1 MANLVLSI
9 IVPPNNELIEPLLK
23 GVIEAEGVELVAT
36 RSIGAVTFWRQ
47 LKFQE
52 FDVAAMSI
60 ASYVMAKMRGV
71 NIDLV
76 AIPIF
81 PSRRFMQ
88 TQLSYHVDSGIRR
101 AEDLTG
107 KRIGVEEYQQ
117 SASVWARG
125 ILEHDFG
132 VSQYKVHWYM
142 ERDEEFSHGGA
153 TGFTPPA
160 GISFQRVPRDKSLA
174 SMLVYN
180 EIDVASV
187 HKAFDEVPNII
198 DKSTRVR
205 GREGD
210 WSRVKPLF
218 PDPIAEGRRFF
229 QQHGYIP
236 PVNIYVIRGELYR
249 AHPWVALKLCDAFE
263 KSKQWAY
270 DHLRESIPASLVFGE
285 HYLAQ
290 TREIFGADP
299 FPYGIKRN
307 REMLEAMMGYAHE
320 QGLVPTRPK
329 IEDLFVPSTLAL

>member
-1 MANLVLSI
+1 MIA
-9 IVPPNNELIEPLLK
+9 PPNHELIEPLLK
-23 GVIEAEGVELVAT
+23 GIIAPEGIELVPT

-47 LKFQE
+47 LKFRE

-60 ASYVMAKMRGV
+60 ASYVMAKMRGR
-71 NIDLV
+71 NLDLV
-76 AIPIF
+76 AIPVF

-88 TQLSYHVDSGIRR
+88 TQLSYHVDSGIRK
-101 AEDLTG
+101 AADLPG

-117 SASVWARG
+117 SASIWVRG

-174 SMLVYN
+174 SMLVHN

-187 HKAFDEVPNII
+187 HKAFDEVANII

-210 WSRVKPLF
+210 WSKVKSLF
-218 PDPIAEGRRFF
+218 PDPVEEGRRFF
-229 QQHGYIP
+229 DQHEYIP

-249 AHPWVALKLCDAFE
+249 AHPWIARSVCEAFE

-270 DHLRESIPASLVFGE
+270 DHLRETIPSSLVFGRR
-285 HYLAQ
+285 YLAK

-299 FPYGIKRN
+299 FPYGIKKN
-307 REMLEAMMGYAHE
+307 RVMLQTMISYAHE
-320 QGLVPTRPK
+320 QGLIPAQPSV
-329 IEDLFVPSTLAL
+329 EDLFVPETLDL

>member
-1 MANLVLSI
+1 MADFVLSI
-9 IVPPNNELIEPLLK
+9 IAPPNNELIEPLLK
-23 GVIEAEGVELVAT
+23 GVIKPEGIELVPT

-52 FDVAAMSI
+52 FDIAAMSI

-71 NIDLV
+71 NVDLV
-76 AIPIF
+76 AIPVF
-81 PSRRFMQ
+81 PSRRFML
-88 TQLSYHVDSGIRR
+88 TQLSYHVDSGIRGP
-101 AEDLTG
+101 EDLVG

-117 SASVWARG
+117 SASIWVRG

-153 TGFTPPA
+153 TGFTPPK
-160 GISFQRVPRDKSLA
+160 GISFQRISKDKSLP
-174 SMLVYN
+174 SMLVHN

-205 GREGD
+205 GREGN
-210 WSRVKPLF
+210 WSKVKPLF
-218 PDPIAEGRRFF
+218 PDPAGEGKRFF
-229 QQHGYIP
+229 QKHRYIP

-249 AHPWVALKLCDAFE
+249 AQPWIALSLFDAFE
-263 KSKQWAY
+263 KAKQWAY
-270 DHLRESIPASLVFGE
+270 EHLKESIPSSLVFGE

-290 TREIFGADP
+290 TREIFGEDP
-299 FPYGIKRN
+299 FPNGIKKN
-307 REMLEAMMGYAHE
+307 REMLDTMMSYAHE
-320 QGLVPTRPK
+320 QGLVPAKPK
-329 IEDLFVPSTLAL
+329 LEELFVPNTLDL

>member
-9 IVPPNNELIEPLLK
+9 IVPPNNEIIEPLLN
-23 GVIEAEGVELVAT
+23 GVIKPEGAELIPT

-76 AIPIF
+76 AIPVF

-88 TQLSYHVDSGIRR
+88 TQLSYHVDSGIRK
-101 AEDLTG
+101 AEDLAG

-117 SASVWARG
+117 SASIWVRG

-153 TGFTPPA
+153 TGFAPPP

-174 SMLVYN
+174 SMLVHN

-187 HKAFDEVPNII
+187 HKAFDEIPNII

-210 WSRVKPLF
+210 WSKVKPLF
-218 PDPIAEGRRFF
+218 PDPVAEGRRFF
-229 QQHGYIP
+229 RAHGYIP
-236 PVNIYVIRGELYR
+236 PVNIYVIRGALYR
-249 AHPWVALKLCDAFE
+249 AQPWIALNLCEAFE

-270 DHLRESIPASLVFGE
+270 DHLRESIPSSLIFGE
-285 HYLAQ
+285 QYLAE
-290 TREIFGADP
+290 TRQIFGDDP
-299 FPYGIKRN
+299 FPNGIKKN
-307 REMLEAMMGYAHE
+307 REMLDAMMGYAYE
-320 QGLVPTRPK
+320 QGLVPARPK
-329 IEDLFVPSTLAL
+329 LEELFVESTLNL

>member
-1 MANLVLSI
+1 VADFVLSI
-9 IVPPNNELIEPLLK
+9 IAPPNNELIEPLLK
-23 GVIEAEGVELVAT
+23 GVIKPEGIELVPT

-52 FDVAAMSI
+52 FDIAAMSI

-71 NIDLV
+71 NVDLV
-76 AIPIF
+76 AIPVF
-81 PSRRFMQ
+81 PSRRFML
-88 TQLSYHVDSGIRR
+88 TQLSYHVDSGISRP
-101 AEDLTG
+101 EDLVG

-117 SASVWARG
+117 SASIWVRG

-153 TGFTPPA
+153 TGFTPPK
-160 GISFQRVPRDKSLA
+160 GISFQRISKDKSLP
-174 SMLVYN
+174 SMLVHN

-205 GREGD
+205 GREGN
-210 WSRVKPLF
+210 WSKVKPLF
-218 PDPIAEGRRFF
+218 PDPAGEGKRFF
-229 QQHGYIP
+229 QKHRYIP

-249 AHPWVALKLCDAFE
+249 AQPWIALSLFDAFE
-263 KSKQWAY
+263 KAKQWAY
-270 DHLRESIPASLVFGE
+270 EHLKESIPSSLVFGE

-290 TREIFGADP
+290 TREIFGEDP
-299 FPYGIKRN
+299 FPNGIKKN
-307 REMLEAMMGYAHE
+307 REMLDTMMSYAHE
-320 QGLVPTRPK
+320 QGLVPAKPK
-329 IEDLFVPSTLAL
+329 LEELFVPNTLDL